1 MHMLTVEKLHVA
13 KEPTTDGLDV
23 QYEIENTC
31 TVELREHKEPRA
43 RVESSRV
50 AHGARSGAD
59 A

>member
-1 MHMLTVEKLHVA
+1 MA